1 MISWVGAHY
10 VEILGVIFSILYLI
24 FCIRQNILLWPLGI
38 ASALLYM
45 VVFYQSKF
53 YADMGLNGYYVVIS
67 IYGWFLW
74 RKGSAE
80 GGSKL
85 AVSRLGKRHALILL
99 GFTAAAFAG
108 IGLVLDRYTDSP
120 VPYWDAFTTAVS
132 FTATWLLARK
142 ILENWILWIIVDAVS
157 MGLYLYRG
165 LYPTLFL
172 FAIYTTMAVIGYLKW
187 SRTYKTSVL

>member
-67 IYGWFLW
+67 IYGWLLW

>member
-1 MISWVGAHY
+1 MVSWLGAHA
-10 VEILGVIFSILYLI
+10 VEILGVILSIAYLI
-24 FCIRQNILLWPLGI
+24 FSIRQNILLWPLGI

-67 IYGWFLW
+67 IYGWILW
-74 RKGSAE
+74 KKGSSESGA
-80 GGSKL
+80 GL
-85 AVSRLGKRHALILL
+85 PVSRIGKRHALILL
-99 GFTAAAFAG
+99 LITAMAFTG
-108 IGLVLDRYTDSP
+108 IGVILDRFTDSP
-120 VPYWDAFTTAVS
+120 VPYWDAFTTALS
-132 FTATWLLARK
+132 FTATWMLARK

-157 MGLYLYRG
+157 MALYLYRG

-187 SRTYKTSVL
+187 KQSYKSGVQ